1 MSGRIIR
8 ALRVNCGLTQT
19 AFADRL
25 KIGKSTVSEIEKGRR
40 PVSEDLR
47 LKITKTFGSEAIA
60 EAAELARENDALSL

>member
-8 ALRVNCGLTQT
+8 ALRVNCGLTQA

-25 KIGKSTVSEIEKGRR
+25 RIGKSTVSEIEKGRR

-60 EAAELARENDALSL
+60 AAAELARENDALSL